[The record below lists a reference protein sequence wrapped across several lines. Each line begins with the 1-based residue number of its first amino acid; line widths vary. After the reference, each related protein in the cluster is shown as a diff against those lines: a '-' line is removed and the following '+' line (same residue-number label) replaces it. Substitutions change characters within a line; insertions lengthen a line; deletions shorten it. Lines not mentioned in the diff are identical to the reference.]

1 MDNGQLTMDNLPRYQ
16 YTMCV
21 SAVIEGF
28 EPEDGDRLVA
38 YTDDELCGSTIVN
51 YQLSI
56 VNYLSIG
63 GKKPATVTFAIERD
77 GDIVAIGSEQL
88 TFRANDIVGTPD
100 EPFAIH
106 FADATGISS
115 MDGDFEE
122 GQWYTTN
129 GVKLAK
135 KPTRPGVYIYNNSKV
150 VIKK

>member
-1 MDNGQLTMDNLPRYQ
+1 M
-16 YTMCV
+16 
-21 SAVIEGF
+21 
-28 EPEDGDRLVA
+28 A
-38 YTDDELCGSTIVN
+38 YTDGEPCGVVAHASQRENSEVVSGETADRPEP
-51 YQLSI
+51 L
-56 VNYLSIG
+56 YLSIG